1 MSSANDNIVA
11 QPDAVRANQAYDL
24 LRREIVSCRILPGS
38 HVTEPELMDRYSL
51 GKASL
56 RIALQRLVQSR
67 LISSIPRQGYRIAP
81 VTVKDV
87 EEIFCLRLL
96 IEPYAARLAAG
107 RVNRAQLERLEQIC
121 RGQMPGELGNQIDFF
136 WEANKSFHMAIAVA
150 SGNERLQRTL
160 SGLLD
165 EMARLVALGFGAQ
178 GVRPNIERDHTML
191 IEHLARG
198 DADAAE
204 TLARH
209 HVETFRSM
217 TMEKVLASLKDA
229 AAALPLQPFARTI
242 GD

>member
-1 MSSANDNIVA
+1 
-11 QPDAVRANQAYDL
+11 
-24 LRREIVSCRILPGS
+24 
-38 HVTEPELMDRYSL
+38 MDRYSL

-121 RGQMPGELGNQIDFF
+121 RGQMPGSL
-136 WEANKSFHMAIAVA
+136 AIRSIF
-150 SGNERLQRTL
+150 SGKPTKAFTWRLPSLRGTNVCNVRSPDCL
-160 SGLLD
+160 TKWR
-165 EMARLVALGFGAQ
+165 ALVALGFGAQ

-198 DADAAE
+198 CRCCGSAGPSP
-204 TLARH
+204 R
-209 HVETFRSM
+209 
-217 TMEKVLASLKDA
+217 
-229 AAALPLQPFARTI
+229 
-242 GD
+242 